1 MAIDINGL
9 NGSPASG
16 AQQNTQVT
24 RQERPDRD
32 DRSSKTQQN
41 PDSVTLTESAKLLQ
55 NLEKTLE
62 DQPIVDKQRVEQ
74 ARQNINSGNYQIN
87 SDVISSR
94 LVQHELLLS
103 A

>member
-16 AQQNTQVT
+16 AQQNSQVS
-24 RQERPDRD
+24 RLERSDSD
-32 DRSSKTQQN
+32 NRSGKTQQEL
-41 PDSVTLTESAKLLQ
+41 DTVKLTESAKLLQ
-55 NLEKTLE
+55 KLEKTLE
-62 DQPIVDKQRVEQ
+62 DQPIVDSQRVDLV
-74 ARQNINSGNYQIN
+74 RQNINSGNYHIN

-94 LVQHELLLS
+94 LVQYEMLMS